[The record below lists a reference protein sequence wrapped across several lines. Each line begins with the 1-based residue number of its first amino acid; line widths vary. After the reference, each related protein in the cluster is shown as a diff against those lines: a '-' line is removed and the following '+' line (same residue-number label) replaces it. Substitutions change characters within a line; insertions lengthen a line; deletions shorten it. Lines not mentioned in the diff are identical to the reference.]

1 MRVEVVRRG
10 GVVGVA
16 QPGGIDLSEL
26 PPQVAGDAVAAL
38 RQLPFGT
45 PPAAPRHPDSF
56 QYEITVIEAGE
67 RRRAVLD
74 EAQVP
79 AALRPLLDAALERG

>member
-10 GVVGVA
+10 GVAGVA
-16 QPGGIDLSEL
+16 EPGSIDPSEL
-26 PPQVAGDAVAAL
+26 PPRVADDAVAAL
-38 RQLPFGT
+38 TRLPFAQ
-45 PPAAPRHPDSF
+45 PPAPPRHPDSF
-56 QYEITVIEAGE
+56 QYEITVVEGEE

-79 AALRPLLDAALERG
+79 AALHPLLEAALERG